1 MKHLHIIISRN
12 EKKSGQEKT
21 AEKSWTVGVQL
32 QRTIIRLLFVSWP
45 QREVQQQPAAGAGAL
60 TTQQRSQHRGE
71 IMSSSLSSGISASP
85 SAAASTARRRHD
97 AAPQQLTRVKAAAR
111 PQLLHAGRRRSSVGR
126 RPGGGAVVV
135 RAGPGPLSEIEPDL
149 EEDAIDVY
157 RTNGISPVR
166 RRRRPSFLL
175 PSSSSLLDCRS
186 ALS

>member
-1 MKHLHIIISRN
+1 VSNSSAPLS
-12 EKKSGQEKT
+12 
-21 AEKSWTVGVQL
+21 ACF
-32 QRTIIRLLFVSWP
+32 FVSWP

-71 IMSSSLSSGISASP
+71 IMSSLSSGISASP
-85 SAAASTARRRHD
+85 SAAPSTARRRHD
-97 AAPQQLTRVKAAAR
+97 AAPQQLRVKAAAR

-166 RRRRPSFLL
+166 RRRPSF
-175 PSSSSLLDCRS
+175 PSFSSLLFSVVVPRLVS
-186 ALS
+186 

>member
-1 MKHLHIIISRN
+1 VSNSSAPLS
-12 EKKSGQEKT
+12 
-21 AEKSWTVGVQL
+21 ACF
-32 QRTIIRLLFVSWP
+32 FVSWP

-71 IMSSSLSSGISASP
+71 IMSSLSSGISASP
-85 SAAASTARRRHD
+85 SAAPSTARRRHN

-126 RPGGGAVVV
+126 RPGGGVVVV

-166 RRRRPSFLL
+166 PSFLLL
-175 PSSSSLLDCRS
+175 PSSSSLLFSIVVPRLVRQLD
-186 ALS
+186 